1 MRKSILVK
9 INKFIFWIR
18 KEEYGL
24 LDFQIII
31 LYWLEFMELNKED

>member
-1 MRKSILVK
+1 MKKYILVK
-9 INKFIFWIR
+9 INKFIFWIQ